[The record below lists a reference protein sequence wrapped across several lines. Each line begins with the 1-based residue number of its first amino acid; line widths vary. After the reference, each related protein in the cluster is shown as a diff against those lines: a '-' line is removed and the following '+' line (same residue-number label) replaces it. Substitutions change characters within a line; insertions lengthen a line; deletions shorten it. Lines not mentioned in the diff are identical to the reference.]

1 MFHLSGFKRDLL
13 YVIGGTTD
21 PSGTD
26 IRDELSEYY
35 EDRIT
40 VGRLYPGLEEL
51 VEAGYVEKAE
61 TDGRANAYSLTPQGK
76 LALEAR
82 RAWEDDV
89 AEW

>member
-13 YVIGGTTD
+13 HVIGGTPD
-21 PSGTD
+21 PGGTD

-40 VGRLYPGLEEL
+40 VGRLYPGLEDL
-51 VEAGYVEKAE
+51 VEEGYVEKTE
-61 TDGRANAYSLTPQGK
+61 TDGRTNAYSLTPQGEQ
-76 LALEAR
+76 ALEAR